1 MGAECERE
9 ERPMKIETTAV
20 HAGIQP
26 DPTTGAVVPPLHAA
40 TTFEHEPD
48 STYPRGFLYSRNAN
62 PNRNALEACLAE
74 LEGGE
79 SAAAFASASAAT
91 AAVFQALAPGDHVV
105 APLDAYF
112 GTGRLLR
119 DTFVPWG
126 LAVDFVDCT
135 DPAAV
140 KAALRPAT
148 KVVWIETPSN
158 PLWRVT
164 DIAAVAALAHGAG
177 ARCVCDNTSATPVL
191 QRPLALGADLV
202 VYATTKYLNGHGDV
216 MGGAVVAGRRDA
228 LFERI
233 RAIQASGGAIPSP
246 FDCWL
251 VRRGLRTLPWR
262 MRAHSD
268 NALRVATFLA
278 AHPGV
283 EAVHYPGLASH
294 PQHALARRQ
303 MSGFGGMLSV
313 QVRGGR
319 EAAYA
324 VERKVRLFTC
334 ATSFGSTE
342 SLLEHRAS
350 VEGAATRS
358 PDNLL
363 RLSIGLEHPDDLV
376 DDLAQALG

>member
-1 MGAECERE
+1 MR
-9 ERPMKIETTAV
+9 IETVAV
-20 HAGIQP
+20 HAGIRP
-26 DPTTGAVVPPLHAA
+26 DPTTGAVAPALHTA

-48 STYPRGFLYSRNAN
+48 STYPRGYLYSRNAN
-62 PNRNALEACLAE
+62 PNRDGLEACLTE
-74 LEGGE
+74 LEGGAG
-79 SAAAFASASAAT
+79 AAAFASASAAT
-91 AAVFQALAPGDHVV
+91 AAVVQALSPGDHVI

-112 GTGRLLR
+112 GTGKLLR

-126 LAVDFVDCT
+126 LAVDFVDLT
-135 DPAAV
+135 DLAAV

-148 KVVWIETPSN
+148 KLVWVETPSN

-164 DIAAVAALAHGAG
+164 DIAAVSALARAAG
-177 ARCVCDNTSATPVL
+177 ARCVCDNTATTSVL

-202 VYATTKYLNGHGDV
+202 VYATTKYLGGHGDV

-228 LFERI
+228 FFDRV

-251 VRRGLRTLPWR
+251 VRRGIRTLPWR

-268 NALRVATFLA
+268 NAMRVATFLA
-278 AHPGV
+278 AHPRV
-283 EAVHYPGLASH
+283 ETVHYPGLASH
-294 PQHALARRQ
+294 PQHAIARRQ
-303 MSGFGGMLSV
+303 MTGFGGMLSV

-319 EAAYA
+319 EAAFA
-324 VERKVRLFTC
+324 VEAKVRIFTC

-350 VEGAATRS
+350 VEGTATRS

-363 RLSIGLEHPDDLV
+363 RLSIGLEHPDDLIE
-376 DDLAQALG
+376 DLVQALG

>member
-1 MGAECERE
+1 
-9 ERPMKIETTAV
+9 MKIETLAV
-20 HAGIQP
+20 HAGLRP
-26 DPTTGAVVPPLHAA
+26 DPATGAVVPPLHAA

-62 PNRNALEACLAE
+62 PNRNALEDCLAE
-74 LEGGE
+74 LEGGAA
-79 SAAAFASASAAT
+79 AAAFASASAAT
-91 AAVFQALAPGDHVV
+91 AAVFQALAPGDHVI

-112 GTGRLLR
+112 GTGKLLR

-126 LAVDFVDCT
+126 LAADFVDCT
-135 DPAAV
+135 DVAAV
-140 KAALRPAT
+140 KAALRPGT
-148 KVVWIETPSN
+148 KLIWIETPSN

-177 ARCVCDNTSATPVL
+177 ARCVCDNTATTSVL
-191 QRPLALGADLV
+191 QRPLEHGADLV

-228 LFERI
+228 FFDRI

-251 VRRGLRTLPWR
+251 VRRGIRTLPWR

-268 NALRVATFLA
+268 SALRVATFLA
-278 AHPGV
+278 GHPRV
-283 EAVHYPGLASH
+283 EAVHYPGLPSH
-294 PQHALARRQ
+294 PQHAVARRQ

-319 EAAYA
+319 DAAFA
-324 VERKVRLFTC
+324 LERRVRLFTC

-363 RLSIGLEHPDDLV
+363 RLSIGLEHPDDLIE
-376 DDLAQALG
+376 DLAQALGD